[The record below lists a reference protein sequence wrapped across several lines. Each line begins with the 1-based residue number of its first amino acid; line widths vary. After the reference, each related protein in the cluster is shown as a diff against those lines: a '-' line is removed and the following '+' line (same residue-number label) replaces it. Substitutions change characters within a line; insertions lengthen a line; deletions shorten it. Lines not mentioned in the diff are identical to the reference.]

1 MEQYDS
7 SAISLRA
14 DHLPCGALLGG
25 ERLAGRAGGREGPS
39 KEVAQPFL
47 YFLFLITFP
56 FLFFFIFYL
65 RLPNLVS
72 NTRVDDDGY
81 THLDFLWAMHN
92 RRLLYQ
98 PTLELMKQYP

>member
-25 ERLAGRAGGREGPS
+25 ERLAGRAGGREGPG
-39 KEVAQPFL
+39 KEVAQPFPH
-47 YFLFLITFP
+47 FLFLITFP

>member
-25 ERLAGRAGGREGPS
+25 ERLAGRAGGREGPG